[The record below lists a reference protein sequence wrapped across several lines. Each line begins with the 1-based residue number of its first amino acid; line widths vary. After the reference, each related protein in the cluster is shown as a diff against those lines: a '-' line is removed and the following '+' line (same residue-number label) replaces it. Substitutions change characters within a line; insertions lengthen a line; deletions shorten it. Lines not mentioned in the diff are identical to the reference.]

1 MTETDTMQTSHNVVA
16 PGALADLHR
25 RLDRAL
31 THHDRATVSQVSACA
46 AWLAEL
52 SPTVSIRQ
60 LEARAAAAA
69 RFVAG
74 GRRHG

>member
-1 MTETDTMQTSHNVVA
+1 MNTLPGIIA

-74 GRRHG
+74 RRRHG

>member
-1 MTETDTMQTSHNVVA
+1 MHNPPCIA
-16 PGALADLHR
+16 PGALADLNA
-25 RLDRAL
+25 RLDRA
-31 THHDRATVSQVSACA
+31 AVSQVSACA

-60 LEARAAAAA
+60 LEARATAAA